1 MRTPFIC
8 RQCMSRLQHTPARSQ
23 HILRSA
29 YHDLARTDQAEA
41 TVWPPPNPNNNGF
54 DPVAVDEGSSD
65 SSQLG
70 SGNEQNYFRRYVPNS
85 KSHVGL
91 ASGSNPRIRLKRQIL
106 GTRGKLDYLQSTVA
120 DTYGLSRPAARDA
133 IAQLKRLL
141 HGCIPLRISDRVDE
155 FDAWKAAYASELY
168 KSLQDP
174 LLRSST
180 SKNPEWAALSDGQD
194 MSVDTMRSTWLDIDQ
209 VQRETNWGHMIISA
223 LQVNPEIL
231 TPLLQAT
238 YDASWSP
245 SYIVEDVARLLCR
258 HAKVSG
264 GLRRQSF
271 VDLVLFLLN
280 SSPNGN
286 LMLGEDV
293 LASVISWANLDQ
305 VVAIFQYLRSTR
317 FASSS
322 EHKALAAE
330 ILCYMTELEEF
341 DINSPAAASVC
352 TSLLNV
358 QRGQPAPQGD
368 AAPDRLFKTL
378 LEHGL
383 RPNLLNFTALMRNFA
398 VTGHLETAWTVFDLL
413 GQYGIEADDEV
424 YSILLNASKKE
435 NDLSSIRRVIDSVS
449 VQGYGR
455 PWNVSHANHLLDL
468 LYRDNEAQ
476 AEIRRGQRK
485 HNNAFRLMLQL
496 YAKVFRLRPLQ
507 KFLPFDVEEMLLWQ
521 GPSGKYSTATT
532 RMVGAVPPQTIPLL
546 ADPDSTTLALMIT
559 AHYRSLEN
567 PQHIFQTYK
576 HYNELLA
583 RRDSHAMV
591 VSQQHA
597 TLVHDMFLKAI
608 MQFRPYLG
616 YSVRT
621 VQGMLIRAEEEQT
634 RQREHSGGATVP
646 HAAAAKKHPYPSVY
660 TWTTLI
666 NGFRNHKLPEPAF
679 SILRMMV
686 QKGRVQPNTVTWNA
700 LIGAYA
706 RVGDAQSAVKT
717 MRYLEAAGFQSDRY
731 TVRAMESLPR
741 GAREQAVELLEASK
755 AQSLDEARDDLIKM
769 GILTADDGT
778 ASSTS
783 ELEPLPADAQWLPA
797 AAIAGGKHEIR
808 HRFGYVQELVLRG
821 RSGPRPVHLGQ
832 DRDREIVRA
841 FVSIVAVGL
850 AELEPWSKFDDS
862 VCGAAGVE
870 RFLGFVFQHIDDLL
884 VTLFDLRLFASRLK
898 PELREHMGHIV
909 RVEQMPSS
917 LPKRIIA

>member
-8 RQCMSRLQHTPARSQ
+8 RQCLSRLRHTPARSQ
-23 HILRSA
+23 RILRSA

-41 TVWPPPNPNNNGF
+41 AVWPPPNPNNNRY
-54 DPVAVDEGSSD
+54 DPAAADEGSSG
-65 SSQLG
+65 SSELSPDNQ
-70 SGNEQNYFRRYVPNS
+70 QNYFRRYVPNS

-91 ASGSNPRIRLKRQIL
+91 ASEGNPRVRLKRQIL
-106 GTRGKLDYLQSTVA
+106 GTHGKLDYLQNTLA

-141 HGCIPLRISDRVDE
+141 YGCNPLHISDRVDE
-155 FDAWKAAYASELY
+155 FDTWKAAYASELY
-168 KSLQDP
+168 KSLEDP
-174 LLRSST
+174 LLRPSA
-180 SKNPEWAALSDGQD
+180 SKDSDWAALSNDQD
-194 MSVDTMRSTWLDIDQ
+194 VSVETMRATWLDIDQ
-209 VQRETNWGHMIISA
+209 VQRETNWGRMIISA
-223 LQVNPEIL
+223 IQVNPKLL

-238 YDASWSP
+238 YDDSWSP
-245 SYIVEDVARLLCR
+245 SYIVEDVARLLFR

-264 GLRRQSF
+264 AQDRQSF
-271 VDLVLFLLN
+271 VDLVLFLLDC
-280 SSPNGN
+280 SPKGN

-293 LASVISWANLDQ
+293 LASVISWAELDQ
-305 VVAIFQYLRSTR
+305 VVAIFHYLRSSMPKLTTNTLLHLAAK
-317 FASSS
+317 FAVSS
-322 EHKALAAE
+322 EHKALGAE

-352 TSLLNV
+352 TILLNV
-358 QRGQPAPQGD
+358 ERGQPAPQGD

-435 NDLSSIRRVIDSVS
+435 NDVSSIRRVIDSVN
-449 VQGYGR
+449 VQDQGR
-455 PWNVSHANHLLDL
+455 PWNVNHANHLLDT
-468 LYRDNEAQ
+468 LYRDNEGQ
-476 AEIRRGQRK
+476 NEIRRGQRK

-507 KFLPFDVEEMLLWQ
+507 KFLPFDIEELLLWQ
-521 GPSGKYSTATT
+521 GPSGKYATATT
-532 RMVGAVPPQTIPLL
+532 RMVGAVPPQTIHLL

-583 RRDSHAMV
+583 KRDSHATAV
-591 VSQQHA
+591 AQQRA

-608 MQFRPYLG
+608 LQFRPYLG

-621 VQGMLIRAEEEQT
+621 IQGMLIRAEEEET
-634 RQREHSGGATVP
+634 RQREHSSGATVP
-646 HAAAAKKHPYPSVY
+646 HAAAKKHPYPSVY

-666 NGFRNHKLPEPAF
+666 NGFRNHRLPEPAF

-686 QKGRVQPNTVTWNA
+686 QEGRVQPNTATWNA

-706 RVGDAQSAVKT
+706 RVGDAESAVKA

-741 GAREQAVELLEASK
+741 QAREQAVELLEASK
-755 AQSLDEARDDLIKM
+755 AQSLDEARADLAKL
-769 GILTADDGT
+769 GINTPEDGT
-778 ASSTS
+778 ASAGLG
-783 ELEPLPADAQWLPA
+783 LEPLPADAKWLPA
-797 AAIAGGKHEIR
+797 AAVAGESIPSTHGDDDSFRLHGMSKHEYAR
-808 HRFGYVQELVLRG
+808 AGM
-821 RSGPRPVHLGQ
+821 
-832 DRDREIVRA
+832 RDRR
-841 FVSIVAVGL
+841 
-850 AELEPWSKFDDS
+850 
-862 VCGAAGVE
+862 
-870 RFLGFVFQHIDDLL
+870 
-884 VTLFDLRLFASRLK
+884 
-898 PELREHMGHIV
+898 
-909 RVEQMPSS
+909 
-917 LPKRIIA
+917 